1 MLNPRA
7 STFETLH
14 LGKKIKE
21 EIKRQGMSVAE
32 FSRRINRTRS
42 VAYDIFKRESID
54 TELLTQIGK
63 ALRIDLFT
71 PFRKEYPLPLDQSLL
86 SEKPGYI
93 SKLELELTTLREENR
108 QLKTEVNYLK
118 KIIALLEK
126 GSGKSGK
133 K

>member
-1 MLNPRA
+1 
-7 STFETLH
+7 
-14 LGKKIKE
+14 
-21 EIKRQGMSVAE
+21 MSVAE

-63 ALRIDLFT
+63 VLRVDLFT
-71 PFRKEYPLPLDQSLL
+71 PFRKEYPLPIGQSRT
-86 SEKPGYI
+86 SENPGYI
-93 SKLELELTTLREENR
+93 LKLENELTVLHEENR
-108 QLKTEVNYLK
+108 QLKTELHYLK

-126 GSGKSGK
+126 GSGKSRK